1 MRIWVD
7 ITDASAVV
15 FFAPI
20 VRRLE
25 DAGHTVTL
33 TARRFAGADLVLRR
47 YGLGGVLTTQHRGGG
62 LGTRAVGLVNRTAQ
76 LLGSASSGRFDVA
89 AGSHASDFVLTAWA
103 LAVPQMTFLEPERP
117 GRSNLVNLRLVDEVA
132 VPEAVPVTMLTS
144 AGAPEDR
151 LFRYPGFKE
160 EYYLYDAQ
168 PDAEALSR
176 LGVERRR
183 IVGVVRP
190 AAPRTRLSSAG
201 VSPAG
206 EAAPSAQAA
215 PAGEARPA
223 GEATPADDARPADE
237 AAPAAEARLTGLLRG
252 LAGRRNLTLIV
263 AARDQDQR
271 RRLLALELPGVIVP
285 DGPVDGVGLMAAAD
299 FVVGLGGAMLREA
312 AALGTPAYTL
322 SSSAGAVEASLLADG
337 RLTRAAGPDDIL
349 LRKKDTRTASALP
362 RDPWLFADRLLELAR
377 RHSRRARLGRLVRDA
392 ADESSP
398 PRV

>member
-1 MRIWVD
+1 VRIWVD

-47 YGLGGVLTTQHRGGG
+47 YGLGGVLTTQHRGGS
-62 LGTRAVGLVNRTAQ
+62 LGTRAVGLMNRTAQ

-89 AGSHASDFVLTAWA
+89 AGSHASDFVLTAWT
-103 LAVPQMTFLEPERP
+103 LAVPQMTFLESERP

-132 VPEAVPVTMLTS
+132 VPEAVAVTALTS
-144 AGAPEDR
+144 AGAPADK
-151 LFRYPGFKE
+151 LFRYPGFRE
-160 EYYLYDAQ
+160 EYYLYDALPD
-168 PDAEALSR
+168 PDALRR

-190 AAPRTRLSSAG
+190 AAPRTRLPSG
-201 VSPAG
+201 VVSPAG
-206 EAAPSAQAA
+206 EAAP
-215 PAGEARPA
+215 
-223 GEATPADDARPADE
+223 
-237 AAPAAEARLTGLLRG
+237 AAEAWLTGLLRG

-263 AARDQDQR
+263 AARDQGQR
-271 RRLLALELPGVIVP
+271 RRLLALDLPGVIVP
-285 DGPVDGVGLMAAAD
+285 DGPVDGVGLMTAAD

-349 LRKKDTRTASALP
+349 LRKKDTRTASAPP

-377 RHSRRARLGRLVRDA
+377 RRSRRARLGRLVRDA
-392 ADESSP
+392 ANEPSP
-398 PRV
+398 PLV

>member
-47 YGLGGVLTTQHRGGG
+47 YGLGGVLTTQHRGGS

-89 AGSHASDFVLTAWA
+89 AGSHASDFVLTAWT

-132 VPEAVPVTMLTS
+132 VPEAVPVTALTS
-144 AGAPEDR
+144 AGAPADK

-168 PDAEALSR
+168 PDPEALRR

-190 AAPRTRLSSAG
+190 AAPRTRLPGG
-201 VSPAG
+201 VASPPAG
-206 EAAPSAQAA
+206 EAAPAA
-215 PAGEARPA
+215 EAV
-223 GEATPADDARPADE
+223 
-237 AAPAAEARLTGLLRG
+237 PAAEARLTGLLRG

-271 RRLLALELPGVIVP
+271 RRLLALDLPGVIVP

-349 LRKKDTRTASALP
+349 LRKKDTRTASAPP

-377 RHSRRARLGRLVRDA
+377 RRSRRARLGRLVRDA
-392 ADESSP
+392 SDEPSP
-398 PRV
+398 PLV

>member
-25 DAGHTVTL
+25 DAEHTVTL
-33 TARRFAGADLVLRR
+33 TARRFAGAELVLQR
-47 YGLGGVLTTQHRGGG
+47 YGLGGVLTTQHRGGS

-76 LLGSASSGRFDVA
+76 LLVSASSGRFDVA
-89 AGSHASDFVLTAWA
+89 AGSHASDFVLTAWT
-103 LAVPQMTFLEPERP
+103 LAVPQMTFLEPERL
-117 GRSNLVNLRLVDEVA
+117 GRSNLVNVRLVDEVA
-132 VPEAVPVTMLTS
+132 VPEAVPVAAVTS
-144 AGAPEDR
+144 TGAPADK

-168 PDAEALSR
+168 PDPEALSR
-176 LGVERRR
+176 LGVGRRH

-190 AAPRTRLSSAG
+190 AAPRMRL
-201 VSPAG
+201 
-206 EAAPSAQAA
+206 
-215 PAGEARPA
+215 
-223 GEATPADDARPADE
+223 PADE
-237 AAPAAEARLTGLLRG
+237 AAPADETRLTELLHG
-252 LAGRRNLTLIV
+252 LAGRRNLTLVV

-285 DGPVDGVGLMAAAD
+285 DGAVDGIGLLAAAD

-322 SSSAGAVEASLLADG
+322 SSSAGAVEATLLADG
-337 RLTRAAGPDDIL
+337 RLTRAVGPDDIVL
-349 LRKKDTRTASALP
+349 SKKDTRTSSSPP
-362 RDPWLFADRLLELAR
+362 RDPWLFAERLLELAR
-377 RHSRRARLGRLVRDA
+377 RRSRRARLGRLVQDA
-392 ADESSP
+392 TDEP
-398 PRV
+398 PPPLV